1 MNPGEWVVRDDT
13 RELHFTGIKLADVSS
28 HAPKKRRWI
37 EIRLYRTT
45 GDNYVVERVGCSRV
59 SGEVQFYFA
68 QVCET
73 PRAVVETLYARDGDG
88 AWFLSGV
95 ARDVLEAAGEAD
107 DEIARAYLTEHVE

>member
-1 MNPGEWVVRDDT
+1 MGETEWIVRDDS
-13 RELHFTGIKLADVSS
+13 RELHFIGTKLADVSS
-28 HAPKKRRWI
+28 AAPKKRRWI

-45 GDNYVVERVGCSRV
+45 GGNYIVERVGCTKV

-73 PRAVVETLYARDGDG
+73 PAAVVETLYARDDEG

-95 ARDVLEAAGEAD
+95 SRDVLETAGAVDEA
-107 DEIARAYLTEHVE
+107 ISRAYLTEHVD